1 MKDFITS
8 TGADFIEM
16 LLDGWDSAL
25 EILIIVM
32 LLDYL
37 TGVVAAYRTKT
48 LSSSVGYYGL
58 VKKASIFIVVILAAQ
73 LDRIIGGENHLF
85 RNCTAMSFTVND
97 AISILE
103 NAGNMGLKLP
113 VFLKRALIKL
123 DEQNE
128 NHVSDNVDQISKI
141 VPSITDVSEDE
152 MDHREPPTSMSD

>member
-1 MKDFITS
+1 MKDYITS
-8 TGADFIEM
+8 VGADFIDM
-16 LLDGWDSAL
+16 ILDGWDRAL
-25 EILIIVM
+25 EILLIVM

-37 TGVVAAYRTKT
+37 TGVAAAYRTKT

-58 VKKASIFIVVILAAQ
+58 VKKASIFIIVILAAQ

-113 VFLKRALIKL
+113 SFLRKALMKL

-128 NHVSDNVDQISKI
+128 NHVSDDIDQISKI
-141 VPSITDVSEDE
+141 APSITEITEEKPDN
-152 MDHREPPTSMSD
+152 HEPPSMSD